1 MRYLKQIIFERI
13 GKQGQKYLKSSKVT
27 IIGLGALGTRSSELL
42 ARAGIG
48 NLILIDRDIVE
59 LSNLQRQTLFTEND
73 INKPK
78 ALIAKEH
85 LEKINS
91 NIKIKAIFKDINFK
105 NIESNV
111 KGDLILDC
119 TDNLETRFLINEFS
133 IENNIPWIFTSV
145 VGSSGMLF
153 NFIPKKTPCFKCIF
167 PEPETTL
174 ETCDTEG
181 IINTTA
187 SLMSSMQVT
196 EAFKILTRQSCLKEL
211 IHYDLWKNKLTKIK
225 VKTLTNCNSCNKK
238 DFKYLNG
245 EIFSEVVKI
254 CDSGL
259 FQIKG
264 RKLKLEEVARKL
276 EKIDK
281 VEVDDYHLKFKEM
294 LMFPDGRTFIEA
306 PTEEKAKSVY
316 TKYIGN

>member
-1 MRYLKQIIFERI
+1 MRYIKQIVFEKI
-13 GKQGQKYLKSSKVT
+13 GKKGQNQLKNSKIT
-27 IIGLGALGTRSSELL
+27 LLGLGALGSRSAELL

-59 LSNLQRQTLFTEND
+59 LPNLQRQTLFTESD
-73 INKPK
+73 INSPK
-78 ALIAKEH
+78 VIAAKAH

-91 NIKIKAIFKDINFK
+91 NIKVRAIFKDINHK

-119 TDNLETRFLINEFS
+119 TDNLETRFLLNEFS
-133 IENNIPWIFTSV
+133 LETNIPWIFTSI
-145 VGSSGMLF
+145 VGCSGMLF
-153 NFIPKKTPCFKCIF
+153 NFIPKKSPCFKCIF
-167 PEPETTL
+167 TEPETSL
-174 ETCDTEG
+174 DTCDTEG

-196 EAFKILTRQSCLKEL
+196 EAFKILTHQPYLKEL
-211 IHYDLWKNKLTKIK
+211 VHFDLWKNKLTKTKIK
-225 VKTLTNCNSCNKK
+225 KLPKCKTCNK

-245 EIFSEVVKI
+245 ENFSEIIKI
-254 CDSGL
+254 CNSGT

-264 RKLKLEEVARKL
+264 RKLNLKEVAKKL
-276 EKIDK
+276 NKIDN
-281 VEVDDYHLKFKEM
+281 VSLNEHCLQFKEL
-294 LMFPDGRTFIEA
+294 LMFPDGRTFISA
-306 PTEEKAKSVY
+306 PTMERAKSIY